1 MKRWKVKR
9 KHEKIARQSRLRNK
23 IIRDKSLQGIL
34 QEIMKYTD
42 IRNYKT
48 GQWEETDEDTR
59 DLVFVEEKLK
69 ENDINTKFVERL
81 RRI

>member
-1 MKRWKVKR
+1 
-9 KHEKIARQSRLRNK
+9 
-23 IIRDKSLQGIL
+23 
-34 QEIMKYTD
+34 MKYTD

-69 ENDINTKFVERL
+69 ENDTNTKFVERL

>member
-1 MKRWKVKR
+1 MKSKEETRENSKTKPT
-9 KHEKIARQSRLRNK
+9 KKQDYK
-23 IIRDKSLQGIL
+23 RDKSLQEIL

-48 GQWEETDEDTR
+48 GRWEETDEDTR

>member
-1 MKRWKVKR
+1 
-9 KHEKIARQSRLRNK
+9 
-23 IIRDKSLQGIL
+23 
-34 QEIMKYTD
+34 MKYTD

-59 DLVFVEEKLK
+59 DLVFVEEKL
-69 ENDINTKFVERL
+69 ENDTNAKFVERL